1 METVI
6 TFVLGS
12 LIGIVITVLVLYCIV
27 NFLLEKIEDK

>member
-27 NFLLEKIEDK
+27 KFLLDQTEDK

>member
-12 LIGIVITVLVLYCIV
+12 LIGIVITVLALYCIV
-27 NFLLEKIEDK
+27 NFLLEKTEDK

>member
-12 LIGIVITVLVLYCIV
+12 LIGIVITLIVLFCIV
-27 NFLLEKIEDK
+27 NFLLDKTEDK

>member
-12 LIGIVITVLVLYCIV
+12 LIGIAITLLVLFCIV
-27 NFLLEKIEDK
+27 NFLLEKTEDK